1 MTSMNAARPPQFMTN
16 KINSGG
22 YFSGGSIIQNR
33 GGLHPVFNGRPNT
46 RSKMVRMQASTSGEE
61 YSKPKIQSFLNDVPL
76 APPDG
81 ILKLSAMFKEDKDPR
96 KVNLGIGAYRDDE
109 GSPFVF

>member
-1 MTSMNAARPPQFMTN
+1 M
-16 KINSGG
+16 
-22 YFSGGSIIQNR
+22 
-33 GGLHPVFNGRPNT
+33 FNGRPNT
-46 RSKMVRMQASTSGEE
+46 RSKMVRMQASSSGEE